1 MQTDCTSAFVS
12 QTFLARAGGAVAPV
26 NFFLSSTL
34 ITMQNLVTVS
44 HTKCTH
50 ADPKI
55 WGMLWPHPLGLGVAD
70 PRNMPL
76 PMCNHV
82 KFGCSMSNDKSVHTE
97 ICQGKWASHVP
108 FFKVTGID
116 TDQSATYD
124 FLLVIHSNHRPIPYH
139 F

>member
-1 MQTDCTSAFVS
+1 LQTDCTSAFVS

-26 NFFLSSTL
+26 NCFLSSTL

-55 WGMLWPHPLGLGVAD
+55 WGMLWPHPLGLGVAG

-82 KFGCSMSNDKSVHTE
+82 KFGCSMSNDKSIHIRRSARE
-97 ICQGKWASHVP
+97 NGALMSHFSRSLESTQINQQP
-108 FFKVTGID
+108 MT
-116 TDQSATYD
+116 SC
-124 FLLVIHSNHRPIPYH
+124 
-139 F
+139 